1 VLPAY
6 LILILWNVTWS
17 VSISGPVMPLYVKSL
32 GIEIVDWSLLAT
44 SAALGM
50 FFLEW
55 VWGFLSDRMDRRLL
69 MVLSAL
75 VMSSLFPLYTLRDL
89 VPYFIILQFL
99 SGAVGVIIGPTTRA
113 YMSDESPKE
122 ATGLF
127 ASLWWASHTTGR
139 IIGPLLGAC
148 IAQTWSFEYSFYAST
163 ILSLVL
169 VPVILFAFPKHRK
182 PGNRNAQQIVGG
194 VETVLRFRP
203 AAFLFLSAAFSFIG
217 ISLVRSFLPLYA
229 SEQINMS
236 TVEIGILL
244 SAMSLS
250 QLSAIPLLG
259 WLSDRFGRK
268 RMAFAGFLLS
278 SAVFMSYPLVQTSPQ
293 LMLISIIVSVGLAAS
308 SLLLALVPEVTPRTL
323 YGTAVGLYGS
333 FEDLGI
339 IVGPLLFGLV
349 WVAYGPVFIFVAS
362 SLTQIVGA
370 LLVLAIHPRQ
380 KA

>member
-1 VLPAY
+1 
-6 LILILWNVTWS
+6 
-17 VSISGPVMPLYVKSL
+17 
-32 GIEIVDWSLLAT
+32 
-44 SAALGM
+44 
-50 FFLEW
+50 
-55 VWGFLSDRMDRRLL
+55 
-69 MVLSAL
+69 
-75 VMSSLFPLYTLRDL
+75 
-89 VPYFIILQFL
+89 
-99 SGAVGVIIGPTTRA
+99 
-113 YMSDESPKE
+113 
-122 ATGLF
+122 
-127 ASLWWASHTTGR
+127 
-139 IIGPLLGAC
+139 
-148 IAQTWSFEYSFYAST
+148 
-163 ILSLVL
+163 
-169 VPVILFAFPKHRK
+169 
-182 PGNRNAQQIVGG
+182 VGG

-293 LMLISIIVSVGLAAS
+293 LMLVSIIVSVGLAAS